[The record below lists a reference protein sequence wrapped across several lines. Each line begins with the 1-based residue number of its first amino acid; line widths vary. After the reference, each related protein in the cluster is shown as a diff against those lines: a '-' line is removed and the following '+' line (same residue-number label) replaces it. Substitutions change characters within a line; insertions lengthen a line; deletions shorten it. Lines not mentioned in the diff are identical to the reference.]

1 MAVLGKHTWSVSAFY
16 KLKLS
21 AGYSCHWHTH
31 TVTRKRRSGE
41 KELAIYIKR
50 LFLFYICWWRS
61 VMIPLC
67 SHILHPTDIR
77 ASLFSRNVRNPMGC
91 KPFSSFVSNVS
102 SSIEASAILHPY
114 ASYKE
119 KFWCRSLERGAEVG
133 QFSATLT
140 KIGFPLLKK
149 EKSAGVSWPRVTCCS
164 SSRFSSKDYQ
174 LFHAGPIV
182 PAELYLYSSTA
193 KAPEQEK

>member
-31 TVTRKRRSGE
+31 TVTRKPRSGK

-61 VMIPLC
+61 VMIPSC

-119 KFWCRSLERGAEVG
+119 KFWCTSLEWGAEVG

-140 KIGFPLLKK
+140 KIGFPLL
-149 EKSAGVSWPRVTCCS
+149 VW
-164 SSRFSSKDYQ
+164 
-174 LFHAGPIV
+174 AGPGLHAAPPPGFHQKSTSSFMQVHRSCRIIFIQQ
-182 PAELYLYSSTA
+182 YSKSPRA
-193 KAPEQEK
+193 GKVESII